1 MNADRLSLEFAPL
14 VPWPWLMALGLVALA
29 LVLLLIWRGK
39 RGAWLRLVATVLIIL
54 GVADPRLVN
63 EKRDPLT
70 DIVAIA
76 VDRSG
81 SQGLAERPQET
92 EAALREL
99 QDALAR
105 RPNTETRVIDVF
117 EREGSSDGTRL
128 FEALTNA
135 TRDVPQDRLAGV
147 IAITDGVIHD
157 VPADRAR
164 LGFTAPFH
172 GLITGRA
179 NEFDRRIELIEAPR
193 FGLVGKDVT
202 AVIRVESQGESA
214 APLRLTLRQN
224 GENLPARPVIP
235 GIPIRINL
243 RLDRAGLNLFEVG
256 IETAPG
262 ELTGLNNILAIPIEG
277 VREKL
282 RVLLVSGEPHNGERT
297 WRNLLKADPNVDLV
311 HFTILRPPEKQD
323 GTPTNELSLIAFPT
337 QELFVRK
344 IKEFDLIIFDRYSNQ
359 TFLPTLYFENMVKY
373 VREGGAM
380 LFAVGPEFVAR
391 NGLLTTPL
399 REIMPAEPTG
409 NVIERMYRAE
419 VTELGQKHPVTRRLD
434 GANDGQGPIA
444 TKVARWSPWFRQIA
458 ARPRDGQGLMTGVD
472 GLPLLVL
479 KREGKGRVG
488 LFLSDHV
495 WLWARGYAGGGPY
508 LDVLRRLSHWLM
520 KEPELEEE
528 ALRLMVSGNR
538 MLVERRTIGGP
549 PGDVQLTNPAGE
561 TLPITLAETEP
572 GLWQAEVAIR
582 RAGLHRA
589 SNGNLL
595 AFANAG
601 PPNPREFRSVLSTTS
616 MLQPVAEA
624 TGGSVRRIAAN
635 GTVSLPRI
643 VDIRTGNRFAGT
655 DYIGLKPNNASVL
668 RGITITPLGLGF
680 LGLGLLLLPL
690 IGMWFAEGR
699 RRGNADR
706 SAAG

>member
-1 MNADRLSLEFAPL
+1 MNADRLSLDFAPL
-14 VPWPWLMALGLVALA
+14 MPWPWLIALGILA
-29 LVLLLIWRGK
+29 FGLCIYLLARGK
-39 RGAWLRLVATVLIIL
+39 RGAWLRLAATILILL
-54 GVADPRLVN
+54 GLADPRLVN

-70 DIVAIA
+70 DIVAVA

-81 SQGLAERPQET
+81 SQSLANRPAET
-92 EAALREL
+92 EAALREVR
-99 QDALAR
+99 DALQR
-105 RPNTETRVIDVF
+105 RPNTEIRVIDIF

-128 FEALTNA
+128 FDTLAAA

-157 VPADRAR
+157 VPQERAR
-164 LGFTAPFH
+164 LGFSAPFH
-172 GLITGRA
+172 GLVTGQS
-179 NEFDRRIELIEAPR
+179 NEFDRRIELVEAPR
-193 FGLVGKDVT
+193 FGIVGKDVT
-202 AVIRVESQGESA
+202 AIVRVETQGESA

-224 GENLPARPVIP
+224 GETLPARPVIP
-235 GIPIRINL
+235 GVPVRVNL
-243 RLDRAGLNLFEVG
+243 KLDRAGLNLFEVG
-256 IETAPG
+256 IETAAG
-262 ELTGLNNILAIPIEG
+262 ELTGLNNVLAIPIEG

-337 QELFVRK
+337 RELFVEK

-359 TFLPTLYFENMVKY
+359 TFLPTLYFENMVRY
-373 VREGGAM
+373 VRDGGAM

-391 NGLLTTPL
+391 NGLLSTPL
-399 REIMPAEPTG
+399 KDIMPAEPTG
-409 NVIERMYRAE
+409 SIIERMYRAE
-419 VTELGQKHPVTRRLD
+419 VTHLGQKHPVTRKLE
-434 GANDGQGPIA
+434 GANEGIGPVA
-444 TKVARWSPWFRQIA
+444 TAPARWSPWFRQIA

-495 WLWARGYAGGGPY
+495 WLWARGYQGGGPY

-538 MLVERRTIGGP
+538 ILVERRTIGNP
-549 PGDVQLTNPAGE
+549 PGDVELTNPAGE
-561 TLPITLAETEP
+561 TLPISLTETEP

-589 SNGNLL
+589 TNGGLI

-601 PPNPREFRSVLSTTS
+601 PPNPREFRSVLSTPEF
-616 MLQPVAEA
+616 LQPVAEW

-635 GTVSLPRI
+635 GTLSLPRI
-643 VDIRTGNRFAGT
+643 VDIRTGNRYGGS
-655 DYIGLKPNNASVL
+655 DYIGLKPNTASIL
-668 RGITITPLGLGF
+668 RGITITPLGIGF

-690 IGMWFAEGR
+690 IGMWYAEGR
-699 RRGNADR
+699 KKKT
-706 SAAG
+706 

>member
-1 MNADRLSLEFAPL
+1 MNADRLSLDFAPFL
-14 VPWPWLMALGLVALA
+14 PWPVLIGFAVLALGVC
-29 LVLLLIWRGK
+29 LVLVFRGK
-39 RGAWLRLVATVLIIL
+39 RGAWLRLAATLLICL
-54 GVADPRLVN
+54 GLADPRLVN
-63 EKRDPLT
+63 EKRDPLN
-70 DIVAIA
+70 DIVAVV

-81 SQGLAERPQET
+81 SQNLATRPAET
-92 EAALREL
+92 EETLREVTE
-99 QDALAR
+99 ALKR
-105 RPNTETRVIDVF
+105 RPNTEIRMVDVF

-128 FEALTNA
+128 FETLSAT
-135 TRDVPQDRLAGV
+135 TRDVPRDRLAGV
-147 IAITDGVIHD
+147 IAITDGVVHD
-157 VPADRAR
+157 VPDERAR
-164 LGFTAPFH
+164 LGFSAPFH

-179 NEFDRRIELIEAPR
+179 NEFDRRIELVEAPR
-193 FGLVGKDVT
+193 FGLVGKEIT
-202 AVIRVESQGESA
+202 AIIRVEVQGESA

-224 GENLPARPVIP
+224 GETLPARPVVP
-235 GIPIRINL
+235 GVPFRVPL
-243 RLDRAGLNLFEVG
+243 KLDRAGLNLFEVG

-337 QELFVRK
+337 RELFVQK

-359 TFLPTLYFENMVKY
+359 TFLPTLYFENMVRY
-373 VREGGAM
+373 VRDGGAM

-399 REIMPAEPTG
+399 KDIMPAEPTG
-409 NVIERMYRAE
+409 SIIERPYRAE
-419 VTELGQKHPVTRRLD
+419 VTDLGQKHPVTRKLD
-434 GANDGQGPIA
+434 GANEGTGPIA
-444 TKVARWSPWFRQIA
+444 VKAARWSPWFRQIA
-458 ARPRDGQGLMTGVD
+458 ARPRDGQGLMTGAD

-495 WLWARGYAGGGPY
+495 WLWARGYQGGGPY

-538 MLVERRTIGGP
+538 LMVERRTIGGP
-549 PGDVQLTNPAGE
+549 PGDVELTNPAGE
-561 TLPITLAETEP
+561 TLPISLAETEP
-572 GLWQAEVAIR
+572 GLWQAEVTIR

-589 SNGNLL
+589 TNGGLI

-601 PPNPREFRSVLSTTS
+601 PPNPREFRQVISTTG
-616 MLQPVAEA
+616 MLQPVAEW

-635 GTVSLPRI
+635 GTVAVPRI
-643 VDIRTGNRFAGT
+643 VDIRSGSRFAGS
-655 DYIGLKPNNASVL
+655 DYIGLKPNTASIL

-690 IGMWFAEGR
+690 IAMWFGEGR
-699 RRGNADR
+699 RRQPRG
-706 SAAG
+706 SA